1 MRETEGDD
9 LIDEDGEDVER
20 DTEAGER
27 LQPSAQPLG
36 SPVLDHLLLR
46 DTGERLL
53 LPHQCFGEF
62 DDILAVAL
70 GPPRPHKTSLA
81 LWGLKEAG
89 ADSPPGDQDAS

>member
-1 MRETEGDD
+1 MTEEDN

-27 LQPSAQPLG
+27 LQPSAQPLA
-36 SPVLDHLLLR
+36 SAVLDHLLLG
-46 DTGERLL
+46 DAGERFL
-53 LPHQCFGEF
+53 LPHQRFGEF

-81 LWGLKEAG
+81 LWGLEEAG